1 LIRIDHEILK
11 IDKTMESKIASAIG
25 MKYSPVAV
33 LFTDDKPENAM
44 QFKEGRW
51 GCVVTMFIAAAKGR
65 TAIFDRKTFGCLGGG
80 VGLGF
85 GNQYVHFPGGI
96 ECYVSTGN
104 KEFARTPEA
113 ANFRTSTPLDEG
125 EGYFKSPEIAKK
137 FVDALPM
144 TEVPTTYVV
153 YKPLDQLTEE
163 ETPEVVVFLT
173 NVEQLSA
180 LSVLANYDRG
190 IGPSVIMPFGAGCH
204 TLGIIPY
211 AEAKSG
217 EPSAVIGLTD
227 ISARRHVDKDLLSF
241 AVPFSMFLKMEE
253 NVDGSFLKKEVWM
266 NLMERNN

>member
-1 LIRIDHEILK
+1 
-11 IDKTMESKIASAIG
+11 MESKIADAIG
-25 MKYSPVAV
+25 LQYMPVAV
-33 LFTDDKPENAM
+33 VFTEMKPENAV

-51 GCVVTMFIAAAKGR
+51 GCVVSMFIIASKGR
-65 TAIFDRKTFGCLGGG
+65 TAVFDRKTFGCLGGG

-96 ECYVSTGN
+96 ECYVSIGN
-104 KEFARTPEA
+104 KEFAKSTEA
-113 ANFRTSTPLDEG
+113 AGFRTSTPLDEG
-125 EGYFKSPEIAKK
+125 ERYFKAPEIARK

-144 TEVPTTYVV
+144 TEIPATYVV
-153 YKPLDQLTEE
+153 FKPLKELTEE
-163 ETPEVVVFLT
+163 DTPELVVFLA
-173 NVEQLSA
+173 NVDQLSA

-217 EPSAVIGLTD
+217 EPRAVIGLTD

-241 AVPFSMFLKMEE
+241 AVPFSMFLNMEE
-253 NVDGSFLKKEVWM
+253 NVESSFLKKDIWK
-266 NLMERNN
+266 NLLVRNN

>member
-1 LIRIDHEILK
+1 
-11 IDKTMESKIASAIG
+11 MESKIATARELR
-25 MKYSPVAV
+25 YSPVAV

-125 EGYFKSPEIAKK
+125 EGYFKSSEIAKK

-153 YKPLDQLTEE
+153 FKPLDQLTEE
-163 ETPEVVVFLT
+163 ETPEVVVFLA

-217 EPSAVIGLTD
+217 EPRAVIGLTD
-227 ISARRHVDKDLLSF
+227 ISARRHVDKNLLSF

-253 NVDGSFLKKEVWM
+253 NVDISFLKKEVWI